1 MPDTAPN
8 RQINHGPAWLNPVKR
23 AVWVM
28 SVLIVVGLGLLA
40 YGLATRIGGLA
51 PTPQGTPAPQG
62 TIEMHYPSGQ
72 TLRQVIEARDGG
84 LLLVFDGEAG
94 QSVVRLA
101 ADGESFNMMVLKER
115 GDAFKL
121 VPNLE

>member
-8 RQINHGPAWLNPVKR
+8 RQINHAPAWLKPVKR

-28 SVLIVVGLGLLA
+28 SVLIVVGLGLLV

-51 PTPQGTPAPQG
+51 PAPHGIPAPQG
-62 TIEMHYPSGQ
+62 TIELHYPSGQ
-72 TLRQVIEARDGG
+72 NLRQVIEARDGG
-84 LLLVFDGEAG
+84 LLLVFDGDAG

-101 ADGESFNMMVLKER
+101 PDGESFNMVVLKER

>member
-8 RQINHGPAWLNPVKR
+8 RQINHAPAWLNPVKR

-28 SVLIVVGLGLLA
+28 SVLIVVGLGLLV

-51 PTPQGTPAPQG
+51 PIAAG
-62 TIEMHYPSGQ
+62 TIELHYPSGQ
-72 TLRQVIEARDGG
+72 NLRQVIEARDGG

-101 ADGESFNMMVLKER
+101 ADGARLNMVVLKEQ
-115 GDAFKL
+115 GTTFKL

>member
-8 RQINHGPAWLNPVKR
+8 RQINHQPAWLKPVKR

-28 SVLIVVGLGLLA
+28 SVLIVVGLGLLV

-51 PTPQGTPAPQG
+51 PAPHG

-72 TLRQVIEARDGG
+72 TLRQVVEARDGG
-84 LLLVFDGEAG
+84 LLFVFDGDGG
-94 QSVVRLA
+94 QSVVRLS
-101 ADGESFNMMVLKER
+101 ADGEHINRVVLKEK
-115 GDAFKL
+115 GTTFKL

>member
-8 RQINHGPAWLNPVKR
+8 RQINHGPAWLKPVKR

-28 SVLIVVGLGLLA
+28 SVLIVVGLGLLV

-51 PTPQGTPAPQG
+51 PTPQGT
-62 TIEMHYPSGQ
+62 IEMHYPSGQ
-72 TLRQVIEARDGG
+72 NLRQVIEARDGG

-101 ADGESFNMMVLKER
+101 PDGERINMVVLKER